1 MIGDASD
8 EQAYHLLLAYTFEP
22 AHYLMHQHVVDAYAA
37 QTADEHTKP
46 ITLVFALAGL
56 YLHFE
61 KGFTGPEAQQAHIRM
76 AKARKDWPRLPLV
89 GGRGHMTASD
99 VIQFAS
105 GPERD
110 AGIEHWA
117 REVWD
122 AWREQH
128 AIVAQLVA
136 SALG

>member
-1 MIGDASD
+1 MIGYASD
-8 EQAYHLLLAYTFEP
+8 EQAYHLLLAYSFEP
-22 AHYLMHQHVVDAYAA
+22 AHYIVHQHVVDAHAA
-37 QTADEHTKP
+37 QTADENTKP
-46 ITLVFALAGL
+46 IALVFALAGL

-61 KGFTGPEAQQAHIRM
+61 KGMSGPEAQQAHVRM

-89 GGRGHMTASD
+89 RERGMMTASD

-110 AGIEHWA
+110 TAIEQWA
-117 REVWD
+117 RQVWD

-128 AIVAQLVA
+128 AKVAELVA
-136 SALG
+136 SALD